1 MPVKKRML
9 SSAMDKQKLRPLRA
23 IEKPGNSEYPAYA
36 HIYIDLLPDDGLILK
51 HLSENVE
58 HTWNLVASLPEDRLL
73 HRYAPGKWTLKEILS
88 HLIDDERI
96 YVYRALR
103 FARNDAAELP
113 GFDQD
118 HYALHSG
125 ANQRPIDALLDEL
138 TFVRHSTIAFFNS
151 LDDASLLRTG
161 IANGK
166 RASVRALAYHIAGHE
181 LRHITIIKERYL
193 GGNPGI

>member
-1 MPVKKRML
+1 MPVKKRT
-9 SSAMDKQKLRPLRA
+9 SRPAIARQEIGSLRA
-23 IEKPGNSEYPAYA
+23 IEKPGDSEIPGYA

-51 HLSENVE
+51 HLDENLE
-58 HTWNLVASLPEDRLL
+58 HTRNLVASIPEARLL
-73 HRYAPGKWTLKEILS
+73 HRYAPGKWTIKEILS

-125 ANQRPIDALLDEL
+125 ANQRPIEDILDEL
-138 TFVRHSTIAFFNS
+138 TLVRQSTIAFFNS
-151 LDDASLLRTG
+151 LDDRSLLRTG
-161 IANGK
+161 IADGK

-181 LRHITIIKERYL
+181 LWHINIMKVRYL
-193 GGNPGI
+193 GGNPST